1 MKLDHETIKQADE
14 ILSRGLCSGLGEDG
28 GQMCIEAA
36 ASVLAGEPFSDAPTC
51 VHAVVRSYSI
61 RLNDAGWSS
70 ADARASGL
78 RSLLLAQLGSQ
89 DIDGLAFAQR
99 LAELTIRELI
109 PRLLREALPGDRA
122 VIEAAKRCER
132 EGTGEAARAAAA
144 AEDAA
149 RAARDAAAAAVG
161 AAAVGAA
168 SYAAEDAARAAIN
181 AADAASYAAINAS
194 VAAEDA
200 ARAAAAAEDAARA
213 ARDAA
218 AANAAAYA
226 DSYLRQSVEL
236 AVRVLQEMDAPG
248 CQLLEIAK

>member
-14 ILSRGLCSGLGEDG
+14 ILARGMCSGIGDAD

-36 ASVLAGEPFSDAPTC
+36 ASVLAGEPFSDEPTC
-51 VHAVVRSYSI
+51 VHAVVRSYGVRI
-61 RLNDAGWSS
+61 NDAPWSS
-70 ADARASGL
+70 PDARASGL

-89 DIDGLAFAQR
+89 DIDGIEFAQR
-99 LAELTIRELI
+99 LAELTVRELI
-109 PRLLREALPGDRA
+109 PRLLRDVLPCDRA
-122 VIEAAKRCER
+122 VIEAAARCER
-132 EGTGEAARAAAA
+132 EGTSEAARAAAEASA
-144 AEDAA
+144 ANAA
-149 RAARDAAAAAVG
+149 R
-161 AAAVGAA
+161 AA

-194 VAAEDA
+194 FAAEDA

-213 ARDAA
+213 AA